1 MFCFFQLYPITT
13 CLCFHSGLNTSG
25 LFGRG
30 FAGVWCGYI
39 LWKLVL
45 RHGGE
50 RRIVCLQKA
59 EKLSCWLLIC
69 KSSSAAPKGQELLNA
84 NLLRFALN
92 CTLDLKIT
100 WLIDQQMR
108 CSLMLVKILL
118 LMSVCQ
124 DMHIKAPTGALLF
137 KCLDYGS
144 LNIFGSRFIS
154 DI

>member
-1 MFCFFQLYPITT
+1 M
-13 CLCFHSGLNTSG
+13 
-25 LFGRG
+25 
-30 FAGVWCGYI
+30 
-39 LWKLVL
+39 L
-45 RHGGE
+45 RHAGE

-59 EKLSCWLLIC
+59 EKPSCWLLIC

-124 DMHIKAPTGALLF
+124 DTHIKAPTGALLF